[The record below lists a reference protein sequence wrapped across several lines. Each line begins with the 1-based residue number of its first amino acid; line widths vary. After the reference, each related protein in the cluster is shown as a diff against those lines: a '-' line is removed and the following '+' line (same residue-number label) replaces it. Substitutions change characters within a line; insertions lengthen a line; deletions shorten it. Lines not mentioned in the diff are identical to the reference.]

1 MVNVTRDIDGVRPG
15 RVEAPA
21 SVADVVA
28 VLRGDSQV
36 VTGGVVPVGSGTSLG
51 VGAPPRS
58 LDVLLELAGLNRV
71 LAHSPDDLVVTAEAG
86 VRLCDLQEVLG
97 RHRQRLALD
106 PAHAH
111 GTLGG
116 IVATSGSGPLRL
128 RFGTPRDLLIGVTVV
143 LAHGT
148 LARVG
153 GRVVKNVAGYDLM
166 KLFCGSYGTLGVVV
180 ETTWR
185 LHPLPSERRF
195 LTVPLGASG
204 QAQDAIRRLVEAR
217 LTPSAGEIDL
227 PDAAGPGVL
236 AVLFEGSAGV
246 AEQTAAAQALIGGT
260 VGDAVPAWWGGQ
272 LAGPTRLRLAAA
284 TGALTRLLG
293 SLARCSTPGRRL
305 AVRGSAG
312 AAVIEVGPEAAWP
325 AREVAALVQQL
336 RDEFAADDGSVVV
349 MHGAPELK
357 RLVDV
362 WGYRGDALALIRRVK
377 AEFDPAHRLNPG
389 RFAGGI

>member
-1 MVNVTRDIDGVRPG
+1 MNVTRDIDGVRPG

-58 LDVLLELAGLNRV
+58 LDVLLELAGLNRI

-116 IVATSGSGPLRL
+116 IVATGGSGPLRL

-148 LARVG
+148 LARAG

-185 LHPLPSERRF
+185 LHPLPSERRC

-204 QAQDAIRRLVEAR
+204 QAHDAIRRLVEAR

-293 SLARCSTPGRRL
+293 SLARRSTPGRRL

-362 WGYRGDALALIRRVK
+362 WGYRGEALALMRRVK

>member
-1 MVNVTRDIDGVRPG
+1 MNVTRDIDGVRPG

-36 VTGGVVPVGSGTSLG
+36 VTGGVAPVGSGTSLG

-58 LDVLLELAGLNRV
+58 LDVLLELAGLNRI

-116 IVATSGSGPLRL
+116 IVATGGSGPLRL

-185 LHPLPSERRF
+185 LHPLPSGRRC

-204 QAQDAIRRLVEAR
+204 QAHDAIRRLVEAR

-293 SLARCSTPGRRL
+293 SLARRSTPGRRL

-362 WGYRGDALALIRRVK
+362 WGYRGDALALMRRVK